1 MSEVK
6 IGVKAGVEG
15 VDQAIAK
22 ITQRMNALAQ
32 AVGKNQ
38 NLKVEPT
45 DMKLMSRDLD
55 LINKNFKQTIAL
67 SSQLRGAL
75 KATGQSGLNISQVD
89 FSKLS
94 TNPQVAQRLRDRAFL
109 NSVRGTSLDPT
120 LANEVDHNGNIVPPS
135 AGGGAGASGGG
146 AGGGSGGGSGGSG
159 GGGGRRPPRGSGG
172 ASGGGEG
179 AEGGSGS
186 WWRRRP
192 QGGWGTAT
200 ALAVGN
206 GIGGTAGNMIT
217 AGMGGGGLP
226 GAGLAALTSLLGKGM
241 EWAGQ
246 GMAQAKDRNVD
257 LDTLKRQMGDLG
269 ISFSDLSA
277 ESYKAAQG
285 LGIANTEFVKLEG
298 QANAVSGGA
307 YRTPAELAA
316 ATRSGAD
323 LGRAYGLD
331 PSQGVGFV
339 SGMQRMQT
347 RQNNKELAVQLADA
361 IVGAQGKAMP
371 AEVKQAIQSFSAAQN
386 RFNSG
391 YTDLDRFGNAYG
403 SLLSGEGMTADH
415 ASDILGTANSSM
427 QRMGGTEASRNFT
440 MQAFGMDPIRSA
452 MRAEGG
458 LFGNGLDN
466 GEIGG
471 YMRLHGVGNWDS
483 LSKGPTGTNFGIMRD
498 SFDKAYAAR
507 GQYGAEM
514 ELDAE
519 KNYFGL
525 HSYADTAS
533 FMKMSDS
540 DHSGIVSVLKNAG
553 LQISDV
559 REGGLQA
566 IAGISKASSFDDL
579 DKLYRNSIRGRGDM
593 SPADI
598 GMLDGSEKGGDF
610 QSFQNELVR
619 VLAGKGQE
627 DTQATTQ
634 RSIDATLSDIKTKI
648 GDGLLPMTNTIMT
661 GIIKMAGLSGPSAAA
676 TGAGSPYG
684 FGSSGKGLVANP
696 GGLSAAA
703 GGSTIGGAGQRNMSG
718 HVDNSGEAA
727 AAWTNTTYGAMV
739 GGAYSVKQST
749 VDGMA
754 QLMGMGIDKPHAAA
768 IMASAIRESSMDPG
782 AGSIGSYGLFQ
793 FDKSRAVDFQKVMG
807 KSLYGSGQSD
817 QLTYMARSLRAGGE
831 EAGPGSAFWAA
842 NGKDAA
848 RVFSDKIERPH
859 DKSKEGDIRSGIA
872 DSLNN
877 SDIHITLNQT
887 VNGANGSTKVNKIST
902 KVPVPSAF
910 GMSANPV
917 IIEVPPGR

>member
-6 IGVKAGVEG
+6 IGVSAGVQS
-15 VDQAIAK
+15 VDTALSR
-22 ITQRMNALAQ
+22 ITSQMNKLGA
-32 AVGKNQ
+32 AVASASKQ
-38 NLKVEPT
+38 KFEPV
-45 DMKLMSRDLD
+45 DVKLMARDLA
-55 LINKNFKQTIAL
+55 LVNKQFQETLKL
-67 SSQLRGAL
+67 SSQLRNAL
-75 KATGQSGLNISQVD
+75 KATGQADAHLSQID

-94 TNPQVAQRLRDRAFL
+94 TNPRIAQRMRDRAFL
-109 NSVRGTSLDPT
+109 HSVRGTALDPT
-120 LANEVDHNGNIVPPS
+120 AYNDVDDNGNIIPPS
-135 AGGGAGASGGG
+135 APGG
-146 AGGGSGGGSGGSG
+146 GGSG
-159 GGGGRRPPRGSGG
+159 GGGGSNAGRRLRRGGGGGGSGG
-172 ASGGGEG
+172 GDEDAPT
-179 AEGGSGS
+179 S

-192 QGGWGTAT
+192 SGGIGTAT

-206 GIGGTAGNMIT
+206 GIGGTAGDMIT
-217 AGMGGGGLP
+217 AGMGGGGFV
-226 GAGLAALTSLLGKGM
+226 GMGLAALTSGVGKAMEGM
-241 EWAGQ
+241 D
-246 GMAQAKDRNVD
+246 QAKARNVD

-298 QANAVSGGA
+298 QANAASGGA

-323 LGRAYGLD
+323 LGRAYGVD

-339 SGMQRMQT
+339 SGMQRINS
-347 RQNNKELAVQLADA
+347 RQNNKELATQLAEA
-361 IVGAQGKAMP
+361 IVNAQGKANP
-371 AEVKQAIQSFSAAQN
+371 SEVMQAMQTFSAAQN

-391 YTDLDRFGNAYG
+391 SVDLNRFGNAFG
-403 SLLSGEGMTADH
+403 SMLTGDMTADH
-415 ASDILGTANSSM
+415 ASDILGTANSAM

-458 LFGNGLDN
+458 LFANGLDN
-466 GEIGG
+466 GDIGG
-471 YMRLHGVGNWDS
+471 YMRAHGVSNWDGQS
-483 LSKGPTGTNFGIMRD
+483 RGPAGTNFGVIK
-498 SFDKAYAAR
+498 SAFDKAYAGR

-525 HSYADTAS
+525 RSYADTAN
-533 FMKMSDS
+533 FMNMSNS
-540 DHSGIVSVLKNAG
+540 DHNGISTILKNAG
-553 LQISDV
+553 LQIGDV

-566 IAGISKASSFDDL
+566 IAGISKAGSFDDL

-593 SPADI
+593 SPADV
-598 GMLDGSEKGGDF
+598 GMLDKAEGSKDF
-610 QSFQNELVR
+610 QQFQNELVR

-648 GDGLLPMTNTIMT
+648 GDGLLPIANTSMQALL
-661 GIIKMAGLSGPSAAA
+661 KMAGMAGPATAA
-676 TGAGSPYG
+676 TGVGSPYG

-696 GGLSAAA
+696 GGYSTAA
-703 GGSTIGGAGQRNMSG
+703 GGSTMGDAGQRNMSG
-718 HVDNSGEAA
+718 HVDNSGDAA
-727 AAWTNTTYGAMV
+727 AAWANTTYGAMV
-739 GGAYSVKQST
+739 GGAYSVKQTT

-768 IMASAIRESSMDPG
+768 IMASAIRESSMDPS
-782 AGSIGSYGLFQ
+782 AGTVGSYGLFQ
-793 FDKSRAVDFQKVMG
+793 FDKSRAKDFQKVMG
-807 KSLYGSGQSD
+807 KSLYGSSQSD
-817 QLTYMARSLRAGGE
+817 QLSYMARSLRAGGE

-887 VNGANGSTKVNKIST
+887 VNGASGSTKVNKIST

-917 IIEVPPGR
+917 IIAIPPGR